1 MSDENSVRDRVRV
14 WIVEDNR
21 EYREAVRF
29 ALDSEDGLVC
39 EEDFHSAEALLERL
53 REQKA
58 PEVILCDLDLPGM
71 HGLDA
76 IPSFKEVSPRTHIL
90 VLTQFDDRPKVFQAI
105 GAGASGYLLKSA
117 PLDEIHRS
125 ITEVMEGG
133 APLNARIAKMM
144 LTTFSSVPPA
154 DGEAELTPR
163 ELEVLSLL
171 AEGYAKKQIADEL
184 EISYHTV
191 DMHVRAIYQKLQ
203 VHNLSGAVA
212 KAIRRG
218 LI

>member
-1 MSDENSVRDRVRV
+1 MAESDHASPDIRV

-21 EYREAVRF
+21 DYREAVRF
-29 ALDSEDGLVC
+29 ALDSEEGLHC
-39 EEDFHSAEALLERL
+39 EHDFHSAEALLECL
-53 REQKA
+53 RTEPA
-58 PEVILCDLDLPGM
+58 PEVILCDLDLPGI
-71 HGLDA
+71 HGLEA
-76 IPSFKEVSPRTHIL
+76 IPEFKKIAPQTHVL

-117 PLDEIHRS
+117 PLDEIHRG

-163 ELEVLSLL
+163 ELEVL
-171 AEGYAKKQIADEL
+171 
-184 EISYHTV
+184 
-191 DMHVRAIYQKLQ
+191 
-203 VHNLSGAVA
+203 
-212 KAIRRG
+212 G
-218 LI
+218 L

>member
-1 MSDENSVRDRVRV
+1 MSESSPTRV

-21 EYREAVRF
+21 PFREAVKF
-29 ALDSEDGLVC
+29 ALESETCLTC
-39 EEDFHSAEALLERL
+39 EKAFHSAEPAIEAL
-53 REQKA
+53 A
-58 PEVILCDLDLPGM
+58 SDPTTPDVILLDLDLPGIS
-71 HGLDA
+71 GLDA
-76 IPSFKEVSPRTHIL
+76 IPQLKKLAAKTHVL

-117 PLDEIHRS
+117 PVDEISRG
-125 ITEVMEGG
+125 IAEVMEGG

-144 LTTFSSVPPA
+144 LSTFSHLPPD

-163 ELEVLSLL
+163 ELEVLSHL
-171 AEGYAKKQIADEL
+171 AEGFAKKQIADEL

>member
-1 MSDENSVRDRVRV
+1 MPTPPATTV

-29 ALDSEDGLVC
+29 ALESEPGLFC
-39 EEDFHSAEALLERL
+39 GGDFHSADLALDAL
-53 REQKA
+53 KA
-58 PEVILCDLDLPGM
+58 TATPPPVILCDLDLPGL
-71 HGLDA
+71 HGLEA
-76 IPSFKEVSPRTHIL
+76 IPLFKEVSPTTHIL

-117 PLDEIHRS
+117 PLDEIHRG
-125 ITEVMEGG
+125 IEEVMSGG
-133 APLNARIAKMM
+133 APLNSRIAKMM
-144 LTTFSSVPPA
+144 LATFSHVPPS

-171 AEGYAKKQIADEL
+171 AEGFAKKQIADEL
-184 EISYHTV
+184 GISYHTV